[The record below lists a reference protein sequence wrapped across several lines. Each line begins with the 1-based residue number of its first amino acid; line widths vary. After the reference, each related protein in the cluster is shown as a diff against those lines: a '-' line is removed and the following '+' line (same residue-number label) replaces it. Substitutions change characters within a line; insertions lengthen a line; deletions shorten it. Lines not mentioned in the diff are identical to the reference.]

1 MDKHLQDALELAR
14 QALAKADPDELLK
27 DFLEF
32 EETSTGPT
40 VAEMFAALNQPKGV
54 TVMSNL
60 AQWRKELDELIQQHV
75 ESENSRNRKVNPK
88 YIMWINV
95 YPQSDIKYNQPS
107 IDLHMLSGTKVTYE
121 FNRMQ
126 NNIAMRVAELF
137 ENLMLNS

>member
-1 MDKHLQDALELAR
+1 
-14 QALAKADPDELLK
+14 
-27 DFLEF
+27 
-32 EETSTGPT
+32 
-40 VAEMFAALNQPKGV
+40 
-54 TVMSNL
+54 MSNL

-95 YPQSDIKYNQPS
+95 YPQTAIKYNQPS

>member
-1 MDKHLQDALELAR
+1 
-14 QALAKADPDELLK
+14 
-27 DFLEF
+27 
-32 EETSTGPT
+32 
-40 VAEMFAALNQPKGV
+40 
-54 TVMSNL
+54 MSNL

-95 YPQSDIKYNQPS
+95 YPQTDIKYNQPC

>member
-1 MDKHLQDALELAR
+1 MDKHLQDALQKAR
-14 QALAKADPDELLK
+14 QALAEADPDELLK

-88 YIMWINV
+88 YIDMILV
-95 YPQSDIKYNQPS
+95 YPQVTPERSLPCVE
-107 IDLHMLSGTKVTYE
+107 LHMVSGVTTRYQ